1 MQNHEHCESSLGDI
15 LSRTGLG
22 KKNCLVNNT
31 SVPNARMLRK
41 PEMSRVRRKVHMK
54 RGEMRT
60 ASLSAEIKVL
70 CALREAAVVV
80 LGESACYD
88 ALSSA

>member
-1 MQNHEHCESSLGDI
+1 
-15 LSRTGLG
+15 
-22 KKNCLVNNT
+22 
-31 SVPNARMLRK
+31 
-41 PEMSRVRRKVHMK
+41 MSRVRRKVHMK